1 MADDF
6 MESLLSAV
14 GDFVGGM
21 VGISAY
27 DTTRAS
33 PPTWADSL
41 KRIKDKPVIFDVP
54 QDEGIPG
61 IRRHDPEFDL
71 AEFLVRVGQMFSAYH
86 GAIDRGDL
94 KPVRRF
100 VEEASYADLESA
112 ARKAGRDPSGPRAL
126 TVKSIRPITAEH
138 EYGLDLVRVFIT
150 ADQAGTDEV
159 LCEYWELVRK
169 RGTLTKH
176 GLDLTHCPNCGGPVD
191 GLDPTR
197 CAYCDT
203 RLADPALDWVVR
215 KITAQ

>member
-1 MADDF
+1 VADRF
-6 MESLLSAV
+6 LISLLKAV
-14 GDFVGGM
+14 DSFISSLAGM
-21 VGISAY
+21 SPEAEIPLSDSPRARYVHAGEAVRPTGIA
-27 DTTRAS
+27 A
-33 PPTWADSL
+33 
-41 KRIKDKPVIFDVP
+41 
-54 QDEGIPG
+54 
-61 IRRHDPEFDL
+61 IRDADPEFDL

-86 GAIDRGDL
+86 EAIDRGDL

-112 ARKAGRDPSGPRAL
+112 ATKAGRNPGGSRAL

-203 RLADPALDWVVR
+203 RLADPALDWVAR

>member
-1 MADDF
+1 MD
-6 MESLLSAV
+6 SLLGAV
-14 GDFVGGM
+14 GAFIGGM
-21 VGISAY
+21 AGLNTY
-27 DTTRAS
+27 DTTQTS
-33 PPTWADSL
+33 PPAWADSL
-41 KRIKDKPVIFDVP
+41 KRLNDKPVIFDVP
-54 QDEGIPG
+54 QNQGIG
-61 IRRHDPEFDL
+61 SIRDHDPEFDL

-86 GAIDRGDL
+86 EALDRGDL

-100 VEEASYADLESA
+100 VEETAYMRLETA
-112 ARKAGRDPSGPRAL
+112 VTKTGRNPNGPLGLKVHA
-126 TVKSIRPITAEH
+126 IRPITAKH
-138 EYGLDLVRVFIT
+138 EDDLDLVRVFIS
-150 ADQAGTDEV
+150 AEQAGTDEM